1 MPPELSIYSDSGR
14 DTYEP
19 NVRLEESNY
28 NEGQSIHVPL
38 DVHASV
44 VNTGG
49 QVRNTLS
56 GREAI
61 DMEYLLEDNQRV
73 VDILEAGTQK
83 DKQKFI
89 GLLEAKIDKEWEARK
104 AVEETRRIP
113 RRLAIYT
120 YVECLGI
127 NSSFIRQNYELPIT
141 MGASSRKKSPAMV

>member
-1 MPPELSIYSDSGR
+1 
-14 DTYEP
+14 
-19 NVRLEESNY
+19 
-28 NEGQSIHVPL
+28 
-38 DVHASV
+38 
-44 VNTGG
+44 
-49 QVRNTLS
+49 
-56 GREAI
+56 
-61 DMEYLLEDNQRV
+61 MEYLLEDNQRV